1 MAELGEEIQKA
12 AQLIIGSGYVVALVG
27 AGISVESEI
36 PPFRGPGGLWT
47 KYGEPDMR
55 GYDRFLEDPKGWWET
70 YSQRE
75 GYIKELVDTITAAEP
90 NPGHYALV
98 ELEKM
103 GVLNH
108 TITQNVDNLHCIAGS
123 ESLSEIHGNMFKLRC
138 ISCGR
143 RFEMDEISMEQLPPY
158 CPHCRGLV
166 KTDGV
171 MFGEPIPS
179 RVLDRCQEEASR
191 CDCMLLV
198 GTSATVYPA
207 AAFPS
212 VACRGGASL
221 IEVNLYDTPLSDA
234 CDVVV
239 RGPSAEKLPLIV
251 EKVREL
257 LAEAT

>member
-1 MAELGEEIQKA
+1 MTEVGEEIQRA
-12 AQLIIGSGYVVALVG
+12 ARLLVDSSYVVALVG

-70 YSQRE
+70 YHQRE
-75 GYIKELVDTITAAEP
+75 GYAKELVDTINAAKP
-90 NPGHYALV
+90 NAGHYALV
-98 ELEKM
+98 ELERM
-103 GVLNH
+103 VVLKH
-108 TITQNVDNLHCIAGS
+108 TITQNVDNLHCVAGS
-123 ESLSEIHGNMFKLRC
+123 ERLSEIHGNILKLRC

-143 RFEMDEISMEQLPPY
+143 RFEMDEISMDPLPPH
-158 CPHCRGLV
+158 CPDCKGLV

-171 MFGEPIPS
+171 MFGEPIPP
-179 RVLDRCQEEASR
+179 RVLDRCQEEVSK

-212 VACRGGASL
+212 TARRRGASL
-221 IEVNLYDTPLSDA
+221 IEVNLYETPLSDT
-234 CDVVV
+234 CDVVI
-239 RGPSAEKLPLIV
+239 RGPSAENLPLV
-251 EKVREL
+251 VGKVRGF
-257 LAEAT
+257 LA